1 MIGIMLLCVSYAKKG
16 VTMICKHSGNQY
28 ENHKNHSS
36 FSILFSIIKCF
47 SYGITI
53 TAMGSVPYC
62 EQLP

>member
-1 MIGIMLLCVSYAKKG
+1 
-16 VTMICKHSGNQY
+16 MICKHSRNQY

-47 SYGITI
+47 PHGITI